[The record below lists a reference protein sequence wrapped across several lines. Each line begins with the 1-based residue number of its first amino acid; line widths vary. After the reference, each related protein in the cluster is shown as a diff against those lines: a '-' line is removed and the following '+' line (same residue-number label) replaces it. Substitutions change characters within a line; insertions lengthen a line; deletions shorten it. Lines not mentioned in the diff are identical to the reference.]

1 MTWQLATKGAT
12 MTDRKPMQLRL
23 PPDLKAW
30 LKDQAEKN
38 GASQNSEV
46 IRALRTAM
54 DRTDVAK
61 IRAEADAMQAHADL
75 LEAEGLG
82 GFTAPTMPLTTN

>member
-1 MTWQLATKGAT
+1 

-30 LKDQAEKN
+30 LKAEAAKN

-46 IRALRTAM
+46 IRA
-54 DRTDVAK
+54 
-61 IRAEADAMQAHADL
+61 IRAAMARSELQ
-75 LEAEGLG
+75 
-82 GFTAPTMPLTTN
+82 PT